1 MLVLMGEAGERRFL
15 GLAYAASLCPYVDA
29 WSALSTSIQPGKW
42 IRSAPPALSEPSRA
56 DLFLEGEARGF
67 RMDGYTFYTLPA
79 SATGR
84 QFHPAT
90 LPSDEVAIA
99 RASAALRD
107 CPTTREV
114 AIWKGCR
121 FVANISKDR
130 ET

>member
-1 MLVLMGEAGERRFL
+1 MLTLGHLTDQHAARRVDQARAPTHRLNPAG
-15 GLAYAASLCPYVDA
+15 
-29 WSALSTSIQPGKW
+29 
-42 IRSAPPALSEPSRA
+42 
-56 DLFLEGEARGF
+56 LFSFREGEAWGF
-67 RMDGYTFYTLPA
+67 RMDGYTFYTMPT

-84 QFHPAT
+84 HFEPAT

-107 CPTTREV
+107 CPSTRQV

-130 ET
+130 EA

>member
-1 MLVLMGEAGERRFL
+1 MV
-15 GLAYAASLCPYVDA
+15 
-29 WSALSTSIQPGKW
+29 
-42 IRSAPPALSEPSRA
+42 
-56 DLFLEGEARGF
+56 
-67 RMDGYTFYTLPA
+67 DGYTFYTLPT
-79 SATGR
+79 SVTGH
-84 QFHPAT
+84 QFNPAT

-130 ET
+130 GLR